1 MELDGQ
7 HTTTLRAFS
16 NGGKFKSLGLRGTQI
31 KAQPKATKDEKKPM
45 RNLTK
50 GHTLR
55 VRIVIL
61 DPTASDGVWE
71 VLGILFVF
79 VIFEFQSWTHTG
91 L

>member
-7 HTTTLRAFS
+7 HTTTLRVFS
-16 NGGKFKSLGLRGTQI
+16 NWGKFKSLGLSGTQI
-31 KAQPKATKDEKKPM
+31 KAQPKATKDEKPM
-45 RNLTK
+45 RNLPK
-50 GHTLR
+50 RHTLR
-55 VRIVIL
+55 VRIMIL

-79 VIFEFQSWTHTG
+79 VSFEFQSWTHTG